1 LDCDPI
7 ERKLIMDAS
16 PKNVVESLDVEQGV
30 PEKKKI
36 QSTERPDEDDEV
48 AMLGDSNQEFW
59 IRSARR
65 VSYAS
70 IAFTLVGGVTGI
82 ILSFLTDSVSLLG
95 YGLES
100 FVDVWSSVLVLWR
113 FWSTDANS
121 SHKQT
126 IFNQREQRASFGI
139 AVTFILIGLFV
150 AVQAIIH
157 IANREREENAEALLA
172 ISTISAVFLAALAA
186 IKFRISRE
194 LNSPSLYKDGM
205 SSVAVSLLSFGILLS
220 TVVYDLEPD
229 VWWLD
234 YAVALLISVFLIV
247 YGSVAVYKHRKGIE
261 T

>member
-1 LDCDPI
+1 M
-7 ERKLIMDAS
+7 ETS
-16 PKNVVESLDVEQGV
+16 PKNVVESLDIEQGV
-30 PEKKKI
+30 AVKENVESHEK
-36 QSTERPDEDDEV
+36 PDEGDEV
-48 AMLGDSNQEFW
+48 AMLGESNQEFW

-82 ILSFLTDSVSLLG
+82 ILSFVTDSVSLLG

-113 FWSTDANS
+113 FWDKDSDN

-139 AVTFILIGLFV
+139 AITFILIGLFV

-157 IANREREENAEALLA
+157 IANREREKNAEALLA
-172 ISTISAVFLAALAA
+172 ISTISAVFLAVLAA
-186 IKFRISRE
+186 IKFRISKE

-220 TVVYDLEPD
+220 TVVYDIEPD

-234 YAVALLISVFLIV
+234 YAVALLISIFLIV
-247 YGSVAVYKHRKGIE
+247 YGSVAVFKHRKGIE